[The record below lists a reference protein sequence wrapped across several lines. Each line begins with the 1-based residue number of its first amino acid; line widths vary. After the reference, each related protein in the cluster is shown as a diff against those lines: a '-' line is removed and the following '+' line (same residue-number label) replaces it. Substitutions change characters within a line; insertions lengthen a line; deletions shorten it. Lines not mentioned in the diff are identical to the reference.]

1 MITIEQVLEV
11 LKKDRNFRDII
22 DQDNYYYSWT
32 GVTFDHLS
40 YDSRDVT
47 PSSLFF
53 AKGAAFKPEF
63 LENAVKAGLSFY
75 VAEKDYQVGIPV
87 IIVTDIKQ
95 AMSLVAQAFY
105 QYPQDKL
112 KLLAF
117 TGTKGKTTAAY
128 FAFNILKQNHKPAML
143 STMNTTLDGKNFFK
157 STLTTP
163 ESLDLFRMMAEA
175 VDNGMTHL
183 IMEVSSQAYLTKRVY
198 GLTFDVGVFLNISP
212 DHIGPIEH
220 PTFEDYFYHKRLL
233 LENSRVVII
242 NSGMNHF
249 AFVAEEVADKEHDFY
264 GKNSDNAVK
273 HGSGFSFKASGKLAG
288 DYDIQL
294 IGDFNQDNAMAAG
307 LACLRLGASLQD
319 IKEGIAQ
326 TSVPGRMEVLTQ
338 TKGAKVFV
346 DYAHNGDVLNT
357 YPDVDVFL
365 TADDP
370 NKEDP
375 LAICQEIASHINREV
390 RIIVDREEA
399 IKTAM
404 SETTDSKDAVVI
416 AGKGADAF
424 QIVNG
429 KRDNYAGDIEVAKKY
444 L

>member
-128 FAFNILKQNHKPAML
+128 FAFNILKQSHKPAML
-143 STMNTTLDGKNFFK
+143 STMNTTLDGKTFFK

-212 DHIGPIEH
+212 DLLDLLNIQPLKTTSTISVFSWKTVELLSSIAVWI
-220 PTFEDYFYHKRLL
+220 TLL
-233 LENSRVVII
+233 LSLRKLRIK
-242 NSGMNHF
+242 SMT
-249 AFVAEEVADKEHDFY
+249 
-264 GKNSDNAVK
+264 SMVK
-273 HGSGFSFKASGKLAG
+273 TPTMLLNMAQVLA
-288 DYDIQL
+288 
-294 IGDFNQDNAMAAG
+294 
-307 LACLRLGASLQD
+307 LRQVG
-319 IKEGIAQ
+319 
-326 TSVPGRMEVLTQ
+326 
-338 TKGAKVFV
+338 
-346 DYAHNGDVLNT
+346 N
-357 YPDVDVFL
+357 
-365 TADDP
+365 
-370 NKEDP
+370 
-375 LAICQEIASHINREV
+375 
-390 RIIVDREEA
+390 
-399 IKTAM
+399 
-404 SETTDSKDAVVI
+404 
-416 AGKGADAF
+416 
-424 QIVNG
+424 
-429 KRDNYAGDIEVAKKY
+429 
-444 L
+444 

>member
-128 FAFNILKQNHKPAML
+128 FAFNILKQSHKPAML
-143 STMNTTLDGKNFFK
+143 STMNTTLDGKTFFK

-163 ESLDLFRMMAEA
+163 ESLDLFR
-175 VDNGMTHL
+175 
-183 IMEVSSQAYLTKRVY
+183 
-198 GLTFDVGVFLNISP
+198 
-212 DHIGPIEH
+212 
-220 PTFEDYFYHKRLL
+220 
-233 LENSRVVII
+233 
-242 NSGMNHF
+242 
-249 AFVAEEVADKEHDFY
+249 
-264 GKNSDNAVK
+264 
-273 HGSGFSFKASGKLAG
+273 
-288 DYDIQL
+288 
-294 IGDFNQDNAMAAG
+294 
-307 LACLRLGASLQD
+307 
-319 IKEGIAQ
+319 
-326 TSVPGRMEVLTQ
+326 
-338 TKGAKVFV
+338 
-346 DYAHNGDVLNT
+346 
-357 YPDVDVFL
+357 
-365 TADDP
+365 
-370 NKEDP
+370 
-375 LAICQEIASHINREV
+375 INREV

>member
-11 LKKDRNFRDII
+11 LKKNHNFRDII

-32 GVTFDHLS
+32 EVTFDHLS

-53 AKGAAFKPEF
+53 AKGAAFKPKF
-63 LENAVKAGLSFY
+63 LENAVKAGLRFY
-75 VAEKDYQVGIPV
+75 VAEKDYQVGIPA
-87 IIVTDIKQ
+87 IIVSDIKQ

-128 FAFNILKQNHKPAML
+128 FAFNILKQSHKPAML

-233 LENSRVVII
+233 LINSQAVIV

-249 AFVAEEVADKEHDFY
+249 DFVAEEVADKDHDFY
-264 GKNSDNAVK
+264 GKDSENTVK
-273 HGSGFSFKASGKLAG
+273 HSSGFSFKAKGKLAG
-288 DYDIQL
+288 DYDIHI

-307 LACLRLGASLQD
+307 LSCLRLGASLED
-319 IKEGIAQ
+319 IKKGIAQ
-326 TSVPGRMEVLTQ
+326 TSVPGRMEIQ
-338 TKGAKVFV
+338 IHF
-346 DYAHNGDVLNT
+346 
-357 YPDVDVFL
+357 
-365 TADDP
+365 
-370 NKEDP
+370 P
-375 LAICQEIASHINREV
+375 LVACFSYF
-390 RIIVDREEA
+390 
-399 IKTAM
+399 IKTG
-404 SETTDSKDAVVI
+404 ELP
-416 AGKGADAF
+416 G
-424 QIVNG
+424 
-429 KRDNYAGDIEVAKKY
+429 

>member
-11 LKKDRNFRDII
+11 LKKDHNFRDII

-75 VAEKDYQVGIPV
+75 VAEKDYQVGIPA
-87 IIVTDIKQ
+87 IIVSDIKQ

-128 FAFNILKQNHKPAML
+128 FAFNILKQSHKPAML

-175 VDNGMTHL
+175 VANGMTHL

-198 GLTFDVGVFLNISP
+198 GLTFDVGVFLLGLLNTQPLKTTSTISVFSWKTV
-212 DHIGPIEH
+212 E
-220 PTFEDYFYHKRLL
+220 LL
-233 LENSRVVII
+233 LLI
-242 NSGMNHF
+242 
-249 AFVAEEVADKEHDFY
+249 
-264 GKNSDNAVK
+264 AVWITLIL
-273 HGSGFSFKASGKLAG
+273 SLRKLW
-288 DYDIQL
+288 IKSMTSMVKTPTTL
-294 IGDFNQDNAMAAG
+294 LNMALV
-307 LACLRLGASLQD
+307 LALRQVG
-319 IKEGIAQ
+319 
-326 TSVPGRMEVLTQ
+326 
-338 TKGAKVFV
+338 
-346 DYAHNGDVLNT
+346 N
-357 YPDVDVFL
+357 
-365 TADDP
+365 
-370 NKEDP
+370 
-375 LAICQEIASHINREV
+375 
-390 RIIVDREEA
+390 
-399 IKTAM
+399 
-404 SETTDSKDAVVI
+404 
-416 AGKGADAF
+416 
-424 QIVNG
+424 
-429 KRDNYAGDIEVAKKY
+429 
-444 L
+444 

>member
-11 LKKDRNFRDII
+11 LKKDHNFRDII

-47 PSSLFF
+47 PLSLFF

-63 LENAVKAGLSFY
+63 LENAVKAGLRFY
-75 VAEKDYQVGIPV
+75 VAEKDYQVEIPA
-87 IIVTDIKQ
+87 IIVSDIKQ

-128 FAFNILKQNHKPAML
+128 FAFNILKQSHKPAML
-143 STMNTTLDGKNFFK
+143 STMNTTLDGKTFFK

-175 VDNGMTHL
+175 VTNDMTHL

-233 LENSRVVII
+233 LENSRVVIV
-242 NSGMNHF
+242 NSGMDHF
-249 AFVAEEVADKEHDFY
+249 DFIAEEVADKEHDFY

-307 LACLRLGASLQD
+307 LACLRLGANLQD

-338 TKGAKVFV
+338 T
-346 DYAHNGDVLNT
+346 NG
-357 YPDVDVFL
+357 
-365 TADDP
+365 
-370 NKEDP
+370 
-375 LAICQEIASHINREV
+375 
-390 RIIVDREEA
+390 
-399 IKTAM
+399 
-404 SETTDSKDAVVI
+404 
-416 AGKGADAF
+416 
-424 QIVNG
+424 
-429 KRDNYAGDIEVAKKY
+429 
-444 L
+444 